1 MTPPATR
8 PASLPPVPA
17 RPAMPGPHRLRMWF
31 DAAMGY
37 LPLLL
42 MAALAGATWWLVK
55 NTPVPDEPRAARPPR
70 HEPDY
75 TMSRFTV
82 QRFDTEGRPSTFLEG
97 RELRHYPDTD
107 TLEIDELRLRHVD
120 REGRI
125 VHAVAQRGLAH
136 GDGSEVQ
143 LFGGAQVVR
152 EAGGPQDVVQNRR
165 LEFRGEFLHLYMRE
179 ERVVSH
185 LPVTLR
191 MGDMVVHGNSLR
203 YDNMQRVLE
212 LRGQVRGTLPAQG
225 AASGEGPDAR

>member
-1 MTPPATR
+1 MPTPR
-8 PASLPPVPA
+8 
-17 RPAMPGPHRLRMWF
+17 RLRDWA

-37 LPLLL
+37 LPMLL

-55 NTPVPDEPRAARPPR
+55 NTPVPDEPRAERPLR

-82 QRFDTEGRPSTFLEG
+82 QRFEGSGRPGSFLEG

-120 REGRI
+120 DEGR
-125 VHAVAQRGLAH
+125 VVRAVAERGLSN
-136 GDGSEVQ
+136 GDGSEIQ

-152 EAGGPQDVVQNRR
+152 EAGGSQDVAQNRR
-165 LEFRGEFLHLYMRE
+165 LEFRGDFLHLYTVE

-191 MGDMVVHGNSLR
+191 MGDMEVHGDRLR
-203 YDNMQRVLE
+203 YDNVRRVLE
-212 LRGQVRGTLPAQG
+212 LQGRVRGTLPPQG
-225 AASGEGPDAR
+225 ARAASSGAEGTARNGSP

>member
-17 RPAMPGPHRLRMWF
+17 RAAVPAPRRVRRWL
-31 DAAMGY
+31 DAAAGY

-42 MAALAGATWWLVK
+42 MAALAAATWWLVK
-55 NTPVPDEPRAARPPR
+55 NTPVPDEPRAARPLR

-82 QRFDTEGRPSTFLEG
+82 QRFDTQGRPSTFLEG
-97 RELRHYPDTD
+97 RELRHYPDID
-107 TLEIDELRLRHVD
+107 TLEIDELRLRHAD

-125 VHAVAQRGLAH
+125 VRAGAQRGLAQ
-136 GDGSEVQ
+136 GDGSQVQ

-152 EAGGPQDVVQNRR
+152 EAAGPQDVAQNRR
-165 LEFRGEFLHLYMRE
+165 LEFRGEFLHLFTND

-191 MGDMVVHGNSLR
+191 MGDMEVHGNSLR
-203 YDNMQRVLE
+203 YDNVRRVLE
-212 LRGQVRGTLPAQG
+212 LHGQVRGTLPAQG
-225 AASGEGPDAR
+225 GAP